1 MRPVKSALHPVSA
14 HFAEIAFTKKRF
26 YEKRHLE
33 PHFGPTSESQIVKTE
48 ASNAENVKQEKEK
61 EKKVGMKEKEEATA
75 FSPTLSKNPS
85 SMTRISAKIIRLFLR
100 IGNKTKLL
108 LLLLRTKK
116 SSSKQLKDAEESRL
130 VQVYTNL
137 CLS

>member
-1 MRPVKSALHPVSA
+1 M
-14 HFAEIAFTKKRF
+14 
-26 YEKRHLE
+26 
-33 PHFGPTSESQIVKTE
+33 
-48 ASNAENVKQEKEK
+48 KQEKEK